1 MILHCVAIDDEPLA
15 LELVS
20 KFIEQTSFLKLAGR
34 FSNAIEAL
42 SFINQ
47 NDVQLIF
54 LDIQMPDLSG
64 MELARVLDGK
74 KNGAN
79 TRIIFATAYHQFAI
93 EGYKVEALDYL
104 LKPYSYEE
112 FLNAATKA
120 YQYFERI
127 SSITNTPINQQIE
140 PSDVD
145 YIFLKVEYQLVK
157 VLLRDISFVEAYKD
171 YVKVHLL
178 SKPHPLLSLS
188 SLKNMEEML
197 PKNLFMR
204 VHRSFIIGLNHIDSI
219 SKNIIQIGTHNIAV
233 GENYKDVFQE
243 FLSKWVR

>member
-1 MILHCVAIDDEPLA
+1 MILNCVAIDDEPLA

-20 KFIEQTSFLKLAGR
+20 KFIEQTAFLKLTGK

-47 NDVQLIF
+47 QEVQLIF
-54 LDIQMPDLSG
+54 MDIQMPDLSG

-74 KNGAN
+74 KKSDQ

-93 EGYKVEALDYL
+93 EGYKVDALDYL

-120 YQYFERI
+120 FAYFERL
-127 SSITNTPINQQIE
+127 NQEGKSENKE
-140 PSDVD
+140 PEKSNPD

-157 VLLRDISFVEAYKD
+157 VLLKDIAYVEAYKD
-171 YVKVHLL
+171 YVKVHLI
-178 SKPHPLLSLS
+178 SKPNPILSLT
-188 SLKNMEEML
+188 SLKSMEELL
-197 PKNLFMR
+197 PSDQFMR
-204 VHRSFIIGLNHIDSI
+204 VHRSFIVALDHIESV
-219 SKNIIQIGTHNIAV
+219 SKNVINIGNQSIAV
-233 GENYKDVFQE
+233 GDNYKE
-243 FLSKWVR
+243 PFLDFMSRWMS